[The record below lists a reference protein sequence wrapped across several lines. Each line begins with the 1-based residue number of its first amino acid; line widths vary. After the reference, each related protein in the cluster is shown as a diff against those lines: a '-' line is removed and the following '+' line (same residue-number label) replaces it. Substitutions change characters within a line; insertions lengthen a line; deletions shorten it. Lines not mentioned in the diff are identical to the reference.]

1 MLQIKDTLISLD
13 IIEQNFCCN
22 LSKCKGLCCVEGESG
37 APLEKEEIMELE
49 NALPRIWDK
58 LSDEA
63 KSIIE
68 KQGVAYIDEEG
79 ELVTS
84 IVNRKDC
91 VFAFH
96 DEKGICKCALEQAWR
111 EKKIS
116 FMKPV
121 SCHLYPVRTK
131 RYNTY
136 TAVNYQEW
144 TICSSAVQ
152 TGNQAGIPVYIF
164 LKEPLIRKFGQEWYD
179 ELCIAA
185 NLLAENNERP
195 KE

>member
-13 IIEQNFCCN
+13 IIEKNFCCN
-22 LSKCKGLCCVEGESG
+22 LSQCKGICCVEGESG
-37 APLEKEEIMELE
+37 APLEKDEIMELE

-185 NLLAENNERP
+185 NLLAENYERP